1 MTHSMSTG
9 IRQIEFLA
17 RAIVNRLEDRG
28 LVEFGDAE
36 IGIQIVAKTLEDNF
50 VAYDTIEQEAR
61 VRLAK
66 TIGSREPSM
75 EEIEDEMKA
84 VALEKNF
91 IL

>member
-1 MTHSMSTG
+1 MTTG

-36 IGIQIVAKTLEDNF
+36 IVIQIVAKTLEENF
-50 VAYDTIEQEAR
+50 ASYDTIEQEAR
-61 VRLAK
+61 SRLAK
-66 TIGSREPSM
+66 AIGAREPSRDQV
-75 EEIEDEMKA
+75 EEEMKA
-84 VALEKNF
+84 VAAEKSF

>member
-1 MTHSMSTG
+1 VTSS

-36 IGIQIVAKTLEDNF
+36 IGITVVARTLEENLA
-50 VAYDTIEQEAR
+50 AYDSIELEAR
-61 VRLAK
+61 TRLAK
-66 TIGSREPSM
+66 SIGDREPS
-75 EEIEDEMKA
+75 EAELDEAMQQ
-84 VALEKNF
+84 VATERDF